1 MRFCGFFCFA
11 KITEDTVIFFCEFV
25 VNSRRPLALEVA
37 FLHDSSFQS
46 LGCNEVEVKLSQ
58 RNDSLINCLLKTS
71 CGAKDLTAVE
81 VVGAL

>member
-1 MRFCGFFCFA
+1 M
-11 KITEDTVIFFCEFV
+11 
-25 VNSRRPLALEVA
+25 LEVA

-46 LGCNEVEVKLSQ
+46 LGCNQEVKLSQ